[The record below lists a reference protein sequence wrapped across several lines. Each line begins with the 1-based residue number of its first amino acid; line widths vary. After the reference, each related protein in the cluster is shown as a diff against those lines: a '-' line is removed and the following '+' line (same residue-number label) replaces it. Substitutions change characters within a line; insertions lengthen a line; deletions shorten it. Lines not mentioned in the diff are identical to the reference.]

1 MSIDRLAEHALI
13 AKLLEAIKPITLDAV
28 DKIGERIAK
37 DQAPRLP
44 KGTLTLPE
52 RQYYDVVV
60 FKRSTSLINALE
72 TINEVQHFI
81 QFLPPA
87 SEFRKLRI
95 SQERWVDYH
104 YSYHLIIMASLV
116 DRALLLTNDI
126 FRIGH
131 PEKLCSPK
139 AIKENYWVQQTSVVQ
154 AIEMLERIT
163 QNHRDSR
170 NLFVHR
176 GIKPDVTKAT
186 SSDLYDLM
194 TFVAQAN
201 ALTQGQ
207 IGADDLFDQSFKLE
221 IEKLNIIMRNDGN
234 NASEGV
240 YALFDALLPV
250 YENQATKLKT

>member
-1 MSIDRLAEHALI
+1 MSLGHVAEHPLI
-13 AKLLEAIKPITLDAV
+13 AKLLEAIKPITLAAV
-28 DKIGERIAK
+28 DKIGERIEK
-37 DQAPRLP
+37 DQVARLSE
-44 KGTLTLPE
+44 GALTLPE
-52 RQYYDVVV
+52 GQHYDVIV
-60 FKRSTSLINALE
+60 FKRSSALINALE
-72 TINEVQHFI
+72 TISEVQHFI

-87 SEFRKLRI
+87 SELRKLRI

-104 YSYHLIIMASLV
+104 YSYHLIIMAGLV
-116 DRALLLTNDI
+116 DLALLLTNDI

-131 PEKLCSPK
+131 PEKLCSPR
-139 AIKENYWVQQTSVVQ
+139 AIKENYWVRQTSVVH

-163 QNHRDSR
+163 QSHRDSR

-186 SSDLYDLM
+186 SSELYDLM

-207 IGADDLFDQSFKLE
+207 IGTDELFDQGFKLE
-221 IEKLNIIMRNDGN
+221 IEKLNTRMRNDGN

-240 YALFDALLPV
+240 HALFDALLPV
-250 YENQATKLKT
+250 YETQATKLKT